1 MPREM
6 EGYREQLVRL
16 SERFP
21 NREAISIKE
30 CCETLPL
37 NRRTILSDETFPV
50 KRVSGKATGK
60 YIIPLVALARWM
72 CQIDRK

>member
-6 EGYREQLVRL
+6 EGYHEQLVRL

-21 NREAISIKE
+21 GREAISIKE
-30 CCETLPL
+30 CCEALPL
-37 NRRTILSDETFPV
+37 DRRTILADKTFPA
-50 KRVSGKATGK
+50 KRVNGRSSRK

-72 CQIDRK
+72 CQIDRR